1 MKLIYIVLGLVLTTS
16 LAAPVLSQSPE
27 SDKSVVA
34 EMKTAS
40 GAFEKKRY
48 TIHGNWSV
56 QRKDGQTVVAFDEAF
71 KTKGGPDLKVFLS
84 PKPVKQVDGAT
95 ALKDAL
101 YLGVL
106 KSNKGAQT
114 YSVPNDVDLSQYE
127 SLIIQCEAFS
137 VLWGGFDLPHDN

>member
-1 MKLIYIVLGLVLTTS
+1 MKLIHYALVLAFAAAAS
-16 LAAPVLSQSPE
+16 APVFSQSTHG
-27 SDKSVVA
+27 DKTVMA
-34 EMKTAS
+34 QMNAAT
-40 GAFEKKRY
+40 GTFEKKRY

-56 QRKDGQTVVAFDEAF
+56 LSKNGQTFVAFDEDF

-84 PKPVKQVDGAT
+84 PSPVSQVDGAT
-95 ALKDAL
+95 ALNDAL

-114 YSVPNDVDLSQYE
+114 YAVPSDVDLSQYE

-137 VLWGGFDLPHDN
+137 VLWGGFDLPDES